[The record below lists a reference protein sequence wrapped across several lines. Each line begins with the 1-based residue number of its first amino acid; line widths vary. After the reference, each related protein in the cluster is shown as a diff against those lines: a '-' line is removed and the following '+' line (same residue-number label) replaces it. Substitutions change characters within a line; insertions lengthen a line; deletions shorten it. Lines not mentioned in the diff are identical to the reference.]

1 MTESQEFFLV
11 VRGTGAGIDSAIFL
25 KIFIVMLLVDL
36 GKRWAVISGDEG
48 MTTSVAFPCVCVEEE
63 KN

>member
-1 MTESQEFFLV
+1 MNLSENILERSFGKHKRFQNVICMTESQEFFLV

-36 GKRWAVISGDEG
+36 GKR
-48 MTTSVAFPCVCVEEE
+48 
-63 KN
+63 

>member
-1 MTESQEFFLV
+1 MILSETIFKRSFGKRKSFQNVIWMTESQEFFLV

-36 GKRWAVISGDEG
+36 GKR
-48 MTTSVAFPCVCVEEE
+48 
-63 KN
+63 